1 MNYQKLGADP
11 KSYKVMKYPN
21 ILKKAVDCV
30 KRKKRAFKKIVLLRK
45 KILSS

>member
-1 MNYQKLGADP
+1 VNSQKLGAAQR
-11 KSYKVMKYPN
+11 SYKIMKYPN

-30 KRKKRAFKKIVLLRK
+30 KRKKRAFKKLILLRK